1 MTLSETYFH
10 PTNIHGDV
18 IRLPSHRALQWLVDP
33 SYERERIRT
42 MKQVI
47 QPDHV
52 VFDIGAEQG
61 DISAL
66 IASWVPDGGMV
77 LVEPNPRVWPC
88 IKATFNENA
97 LKTPK
102 YWFRGFCGSSGETNR
117 HTDTAWPIESVG
129 TIQPAAGFLSLVED
143 TAPVTTL
150 DHLVSSSGQAPNVI
164 TIDVEGGEVE
174 VLLGAGQTL
183 NDYRPEV
190 FVSVHPS
197 FLRGFGKTMHDVFVV
212 FEQHEYR
219 WSVLESDHEIHVW
232 ATPRR

>member
-1 MTLSETYFH
+1 MYQ
-10 PTNIHGDV
+10 
-18 IRLPSHRALQWLVDP
+18 RLPLMSFDKLFRFNVGSNVPLAL
-33 SYERERIRT
+33 
-42 MKQVI
+42 
-47 QPDHV
+47 
-52 VFDIGAEQG
+52 
-61 DISAL
+61 
-66 IASWVPDGGMV
+66 VPDTQKFYSLSLVFV
-77 LVEPNPRVWPC
+77 LVTPGFNVPN
-88 IKATFNENA
+88 F
-97 LKTPK
+97 L
-102 YWFRGFCGSSGETNR
+102 GFCGSSGETNR

-219 WSVLESDHEIHVW
+219 WSMLESDHEIHVW